1 MNPCPS
7 TFAAALAEAADT
19 LREEHAMTMQRT
31 PFDVTDTHDAIG
43 YVIAMIDR
51 HGEIL
56 DHFATGLR
64 ASDGAG
70 YVDDQGGDPNVALC
84 LSHRH
89 IEVAL
94 DHLRDVFDHL
104 TAAQNNLG
112 HLGRTETKD

>member
-1 MNPCPS
+1 MNQPTYS
-7 TFAAALAEAADT
+7 LAEALAEATDIV
-19 LREEHAMTMQRT
+19 REEHAMTMQRT
-31 PFDVTDTHDAIG
+31 PFEATDTHDAIG
-43 YVIAMIDR
+43 YVITMIDR

-56 DHFATGLR
+56 DYFATGLR

-70 YVDDQGGDPNVALC
+70 YVDDQGGDPNVTLC

-94 DHLRDVFDHL
+94 GHLRDVFDHL

-112 HLGRTETKD
+112 HLGRTEKD